1 VGTARQQFTLYRLV
15 FAWEQRNA
23 GANLRAPLGG
33 RFDDGMIRAMVRAL
47 WTGLAPKKQ
56 RTR

>member
-1 VGTARQQFTLYRLV
+1 VH
-15 FAWEQRNA
+15 
-23 GANLRAPLGG
+23 GG

-47 WTGLAPKKQ
+47 WTGLAPKTQ